1 MKTQSDPLYC
11 VRAASA
17 TSHRFGFYVLNYEY
31 SVSVE
36 TGGQH
41 HAATDLA
48 RASAGVRRD
57 FVNALGQSPSMEFF
71 GLLHP
76 GGLRIRVARSMQ
88 IATLFQS

>member
-36 TGGQH
+36 TGGNTMPQRTSRGH
-41 HAATDLA
+41 LPGSDATLSTPWA
-48 RASAGVRRD
+48 RARQWNSLDYCILADSESG
-57 FVNALGQSPSMEFF
+57 
-71 GLLHP
+71 
-76 GGLRIRVARSMQ
+76 
-88 IATLFQS
+88 